1 MNKKTENVLYV
12 KASSCFDS
20 LKLAIQTF
28 EEFLKEEVPATD
40 PKYYK
45 ARNYLRYAEQF
56 YQETF
61 KEAKRLLGP
70 MPLYA
75 SADFEKW
82 RQDFL
87 SQHNVLVAS
96 QNIEDIKKE
105 LTSNEPTSQWLSKED
120 VERLLLKNY
129 DAQKTGKR
137 KLTNIKVRI
146 ILDKLFELPSQAQDP
161 KKKSME
167 EFQAG

>member
-40 PKYYK
+40 HKYYK
-45 ARNYLRYAEQF
+45 DRNYLRYAELL
-56 YQETF
+56 YKETLI
-61 KEAKRLLGP
+61 EAKRLLGP
-70 MPLYA
+70 MPFYA
-75 SADFEKW
+75 SADFDKW

-87 SQHNVLVAS
+87 SQNKVLAAS
-96 QNIEDIKKE
+96 QEIEAIREE
-105 LTSNEPTSQWLSKED
+105 LASDEPFSEWLSKED

-129 DAQKTGKR
+129 EAQKTGKR
-137 KLTNIKVRI
+137 KLANIKMRI
-146 ILDKLFELPSQAQDP
+146 TLDKLNELLSQAQDL